1 MKPHSL
7 MSSALW
13 AAVASTLF
21 FSAAAFGQSAPAGA
35 AATGHP
41 GTPPAAVGTVPA
53 TPSTGAVPAMPNPAP
68 GMLDTVAPSPP
79 NPPGSVAAPVPP
91 PIGSQ
96 VTPPATAT
104 LPGNQPLNPQLSNTR
119 LPTRSDSATSAFQT
133 LDPTNRG
140 YVTRAETDRIP
151 GFSGFDNA
159 DTNRDGHLSSDEF
172 SAAWKFY
179 SGQ

>member
-1 MKPHSL
+1 MKPHAL
-7 MSSALW
+7 ISSAVS
-13 AAVASTLF
+13 AAIASTLF
-21 FSAAAFGQSAPAGA
+21 FSAATYGQSAPGGTP
-35 AATGHP
+35 ATGP
-41 GTPPAAVGTVPA
+41 TGTGPAAVGTVPTA
-53 TPSTGAVPAMPNPAP
+53 PRTVPNPAP
-68 GMLDTVAPSPP
+68 GTTNTVAPMPTI
-79 NPPGSVAAPVPP
+79 PPGAVAAPVP

-104 LPGNQPLNPQLSNTR
+104 LPGNQPLNPGLANTR
-119 LPTRSDSATSAFQT
+119 MPTRSDSATSAFQS

-151 GFSGFDNA
+151 GFTGFDNA
-159 DTNRDGHLSSDEF
+159 DTNRDGHLSPDEF